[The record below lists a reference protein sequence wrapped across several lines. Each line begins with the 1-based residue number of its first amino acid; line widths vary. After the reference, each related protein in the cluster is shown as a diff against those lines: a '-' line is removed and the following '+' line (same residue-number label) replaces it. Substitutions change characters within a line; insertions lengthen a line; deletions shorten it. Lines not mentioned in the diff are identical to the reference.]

1 MNRKGA
7 EAAEAPM
14 ANMFELRRISYLYV
28 PLEDAKDGNNDN
40 GENKESC
47 RSMIVISINQSH

>member
-7 EAAEAPM
+7 EAAM
-14 ANMFELRRISYLYV
+14 ANMFELRKISYLYV

-40 GENKESC
+40 GENKDSC
-47 RSMIVISINQSH
+47 RSKIVISINQSH